1 MSKPKRAPAR
11 QGKQDPRR
19 YDRFRLINGK
29 HDFQKAVPEGAVQY
43 SVRLRKGGK
52 LAYFNYDLAKEMG
65 LIAGD
70 HPQKMNQQLSATVLE
85 TFGIQI
91 INEYDVIHHTPIPK
105 KTIKPNTYMATRY
118 LQLQHPDKTGRT
130 SGDGRSIWNGQISY
144 RGTTWDVTSCGT
156 GATCLS
162 PATAIQKKL
171 FKTGDPSVS
180 YGCGY
185 SDLKDGISAALLSEI
200 FHRNGIATERTLAV
214 IEYPK
219 DISINVRTG
228 TNLLRPSHLF
238 RYLKQGDL
246 EGLRTAVDYFIERQV
261 SNGHWPK
268 QVSRKKRY
276 AYLAEYIAKRFA
288 QATARFE
295 SDYLF
300 VWLDWDGDNILMDGG
315 IIDYGSVRQFG
326 LYHHEYRY
334 DDTDRWST
342 TIPEQKRKA
351 RYIVQTF
358 IQLSDF
364 LIRGK
369 KNPIQKFTRHKLL
382 KVFDQEFEHNL
393 YRHLLYKIGFN
404 ESHREYLFTEQQDLM
419 KKFRGVCSYFEKA
432 KSKRGP
438 HKVPD
443 GRTWDAIYCMRDM
456 LRELPVHLFEK
467 DTIMAPEVFMGTI
480 ASSYANTRDRTLS
493 EAKTR
498 KIHAFQKWYR
508 ELVQQTAKKFK
519 TTEREML
526 LELGMRASIINQ
538 YDRITGESILWVTE
552 KVLRERKRL
561 TFDELQKVIQDFMH
575 YQKMRPDLDKKQEM
589 KKLNSV
595 EQRRSQQVMNKIVM
609 IESFEMSDLCL
620 RSGAP
625 LTGMLKKVAS

>member
-1 MSKPKRAPAR
+1 MRPTPKPKRTPAR
-11 QGKQDPRR
+11 PRKPATRR
-19 YDRFRLINGK
+19 YARFRLINGK
-29 HDFQKAVPEGAVQY
+29 HDFQTAVPGGAVEY

-52 LAYFNYDLAKEMG
+52 LVYFNYDLAKEMG

-70 HPQKMNQQLSATVLE
+70 HPPKMNHTLSQTVLD

-105 KTIKPNTYMATRY
+105 QTIKPNKYMATRY

-144 RGTTWDVTSCGT
+144 RGTTWDVSSCGT

-162 PATAIQKKL
+162 PATANAKKF

-185 SDLKDGISAALLSEI
+185 ADLDDGIAAALLSEI

-219 DISINVRTG
+219 GLSINVRAG

-246 EGLRTAVDYFIERQV
+246 EGLRSAVDYFIDRQV

-268 QVSRKKRY
+268 HRSRKKRY
-276 AYLAEYIAKRFA
+276 AYLAEYIARRFA

-300 VWLDWDGDNILMDGG
+300 VWMDWDGDNILMDGG

-326 LYHHEYRY
+326 LYHHEYRF
-334 DDTDRWST
+334 DDADRWST

-358 IQLSDF
+358 IQISDF
-364 LIRGK
+364 LVRGK
-369 KNPIQKFTRHKLL
+369 RKPIHHFTRHTLL
-382 KVFDQEFEHNL
+382 KVFDREFEHNL

-404 ESHREYLFTEQQDLM
+404 ESHREYLLNEQQDLIRNF
-419 KKFRGVCSYFEKA
+419 KRVFSYFEKA
-432 KSKRGP
+432 KSQRGP
-438 HKVPD
+438 HNVPD
-443 GRTWDAIYCMRDM
+443 GRTWDAIYCMRDI
-456 LRELPVHLFEK
+456 LRELPLHLFAKEA
-467 DTIMAPEVFMGTI
+467 IMTPEEFMGTI
-480 ASSYANTRDRTLS
+480 ASSYANKRDRTLH

-498 KIHAFQKWYR
+498 KIHEFQKGYMA
-508 ELVQQTAKKFK
+508 LVQQTAKTFK
-519 TTEREML
+519 KTARKIL
-526 LELGMRASIINQ
+526 LELGMRSYVINQ
-538 YDRITGESILWVTE
+538 YDRITGNSILGVTE
-552 KVLRERKRL
+552 QILRERKRL
-561 TFDELQKVIQDFMH
+561 SFDEMQTVLQDFIH
-575 YQKMRPDLDKKQEM
+575 YQKMRPDPESKKEM
-589 KKLNSV
+589 KSLNSV
-595 EQRRSQQVMNKIVM
+595 EERRSQQVMHKIFGLVREHR
-609 IESFEMSDLCL
+609 ESL
-620 RSGAP
+620 
-625 LTGMLKKVAS
+625 

>member
-1 MSKPKRAPAR
+1 M
-11 QGKQDPRR
+11 
-19 YDRFRLINGK
+19 
-29 HDFQKAVPEGAVQY
+29 EY

-70 HPQKMNQQLSATVLE
+70 HPRKMNHKLSRTVLD

-91 INEYDVIHHTPIPK
+91 INEYDVLNHTPIPK

-144 RGTTWDVTSCGT
+144 RGTTWDVSSCGT

-162 PATAIQKKL
+162 PATAIAKKF
-171 FKTGDPSVS
+171 FKTGDSSASS
-180 YGCGY
+180 YGCGC
-185 SDLKDGISAALLSEI
+185 SDLEDGIAAALMSEI

-219 DISINVRTG
+219 GSSINVRTG

-246 EGLRTAVDYFIERQV
+246 EGLRAAVDYFIDRQV

-268 QVSRKKRY
+268 QGSRKQRY
-276 AYLAEYIAKRFA
+276 AYLAEYMARRFA
-288 QATARFE
+288 QVTARFE

-300 VWLDWDGDNILMDGG
+300 VWLEWDGDNILMDGG

-358 IQLSDF
+358 IQMSEF
-364 LIRGK
+364 LVRGK
-369 KNPIQKFTRHKLL
+369 KIPIHKFHGHKLL
-382 KVFDQEFEHNL
+382 KVFDQEFEHHL

-404 ESHREYLFTEQQDLM
+404 ESHREFLLNEQQGLI
-419 KKFRGVCSYFEKA
+419 KNFKRVFSYFEKA
-432 KSKRGP
+432 KSIRGP
-438 HKVPD
+438 HKVMD
-443 GRTWDAIYCMRDM
+443 GRTWDAIYCMRDI
-456 LRELPVHLFEK
+456 LRELPVHLLGKEA
-467 DTIMAPEVFMGTI
+467 IMTPELFMETM
-480 ASSYANTRDRTLS
+480 ASSYASKRDKTLHD
-493 EAKTR
+493 AKTK
-498 KIHAFQKWYR
+498 KIHEFQKRYMA
-508 ELVQQTAKKFK
+508 LVQQTAKTFK
-519 TTEREML
+519 TTERKIV
-526 LELGMRASIINQ
+526 LELGMRSSMINQ
-538 YDRITGESILWVTE
+538 YDRITGNSILGVTE
-552 KVLRERKRL
+552 QVLRERKRL
-561 TFDELQKVIQDFMH
+561 SFDEMQKVLQDFIR
-575 YQKMRPDLDKKQEM
+575 YQKMRPDLETKNDM
-589 KKLNSV
+589 KHLNSI
-595 EQRRSQQVMNKIVM
+595 EQRRAHQVMHKIIALVREHR
-609 IESFEMSDLCL
+609 ESL
-620 RSGAP
+620 
-625 LTGMLKKVAS
+625 

>member
-1 MSKPKRAPAR
+1 MKSKAKPKRASAR
-11 QGKQDPRR
+11 QGKQDPWR

-29 HDFQKAVPEGAVQY
+29 HDFQRAVPEGAVEY
-43 SVRLRKGGK
+43 SVCLRKGGT
-52 LAYFNYDLAKEMG
+52 LSYFNYDLAKEMG

-70 HPQKMNQQLSATVLE
+70 HPQKMNHKLSATVLE

-91 INEYDVIHHTPIPK
+91 INEYDLIHHTPIPK
-105 KTIKPNTYMATRY
+105 KTMKPNRYMATRY

-144 RGTTWDVTSCGT
+144 RGTTWDVSSCGT

-162 PATAIQKKL
+162 PATAIEKKF
-171 FKTGDPSVS
+171 FKTGDASAS

-185 SDLKDGISAALLSEI
+185 ANLLQGISAALMSEI

-219 DISINVRTG
+219 GTSINVRTG

-246 EGLRTAVDYFIERQV
+246 EGLRKAVDYFIDRQR

-268 QVSRKKRY
+268 HGSRKKSY
-276 AYLAEYIAKRFA
+276 AYLAEYMARRLA
-288 QATARFE
+288 QATGRFE

-326 LYHHEYRY
+326 LYHHEYRF

-364 LIRGK
+364 LVSGK
-369 KNPIQKFTRHKLL
+369 KNPIQSFTRHQQL
-382 KVFDQEFEHNL
+382 KVFDQEFDQHL
-393 YRHLLYKIGFN
+393 SRHLLYKIGLN
-404 ESHREYLFTEQQDLM
+404 ESHRAYLLKEQQDLL
-419 KKFRGVCSYFEKA
+419 KKFKGVFSYFEKA
-432 KSKRGP
+432 KSKSGP

-443 GRTWDAIYCMRDM
+443 GRTWDAIYCMRDI
-456 LRELPVHLFEK
+456 LRELPAHLFEK
-467 DTIMAPEVFMGTI
+467 EAVMTPEAFMETI
-480 ASSYANTRDRTLS
+480 ASSYANRRDRTLY
-493 EAKTR
+493 EANIR
-498 KIHAFQKWYR
+498 KIHEFQKRYR
-508 ELVQQTAKKFK
+508 ALVQQTSKRFN
-519 TTEREML
+519 TTERKIL

-552 KVLRERKRL
+552 KILRERKRL
-561 TFDELQKVIQDFMH
+561 SFDEMQKVIHDFIQ
-575 YQKMRPDLDKKQEM
+575 YQKMRPDPDTNKEITTQ
-589 KKLNSV
+589 NSV
-595 EQRRSQQVMNKIVM
+595 EKRRSQQVMDKIMWLVREHR
-609 IESFEMSDLCL
+609 ESL
-620 RSGAP
+620 
-625 LTGMLKKVAS
+625 

>member
-1 MSKPKRAPAR
+1 MRPMTKPKRAPTR

-19 YDRFRLINGK
+19 YDRFRLINGN
-29 HDFQKAVPEGAVQY
+29 HDFQKAVSEGAVEY
-43 SVRLRKGGK
+43 SVCLRKGGT

-70 HPQKMNQQLSATVLE
+70 HPPQMNQKLSQTILD

-91 INEYDVIHHTPIPK
+91 INEYDVMNNTPIPK
-105 KTIKPNTYMATRY
+105 KNIKPNTYMATRY

-144 RGTTWDVTSCGT
+144 RGTTWDVSSCGT

-162 PATAIQKKL
+162 PATAIQKKF
-171 FKTGDPSVS
+171 FKTGDPFVN

-185 SDLKDGISAALLSEI
+185 SELEEGIAAALLSEI

-219 DISINVRTG
+219 GFSINVRTG

-246 EGLRTAVDYFIERQV
+246 EGLRTAVDYFIARQV

-268 QVSRKKRY
+268 HLSRKKSY
-276 AYLAEYIAKRFA
+276 AYLAEYMARHFA

-326 LYHHEYRY
+326 LYHHEYRFN
-334 DDTDRWST
+334 DTDRWST
-342 TIPEQKRKA
+342 TIPEQKRKV

-358 IQLSDF
+358 IQMSDF
-364 LIRGK
+364 LVRGK
-369 KNPIQKFTRHKLL
+369 KNPIQKFNRHKLL

-404 ESHREYLFTEQQDLM
+404 ESHREYLFNEQQDLI
-419 KKFRGVCSYFEKA
+419 KKFKGVFSYFEKA

-438 HKVPD
+438 HKVLD
-443 GRTWDAIYCMRDM
+443 GRTWDAIYCMRDI
-456 LRELPVHLFEK
+456 LRELPAHLFEK
-467 DTIMAPEVFMGTI
+467 AAIMTPEVFMETI
-480 ASSYANTRDRTLS
+480 ASSYANKRDRTLH

-498 KIHAFQKWYR
+498 KIQEFQKRYLA
-508 ELVQQTAKKFK
+508 LVQQTAKTFK
-519 TTEREML
+519 KTERKIL

-538 YDRITGESILWVTE
+538 YDRITGNSILEVTD

-561 TFDELQKVIQDFMH
+561 SFDEMQKVIHDFIY
-575 YQKMRPDLDKKQEM
+575 YQKMRPDPDKKKEM
-589 KKLNSV
+589 KTLNSV
-595 EQRRSQQVMNKIVM
+595 EKRRSQQVMDKIIGLVREQR
-609 IESFEMSDLCL
+609 ESL
-620 RSGAP
+620 
-625 LTGMLKKVAS
+625 

>member
-1 MSKPKRAPAR
+1 MKPTTKPKRAPAR
-11 QGKQDPRR
+11 QGKQDLRR
-19 YDRFRLINGK
+19 YDRFRLINGN
-29 HDFQKAVPEGAVQY
+29 HDFQKAAPEGAVEY
-43 SVRLRKGGK
+43 SVCLRKGGK
-52 LAYFNYDLAKEMG
+52 LSYFNYDLAKEMG

-70 HPQKMNQQLSATVLE
+70 HPPKMNQKLSETVLD

-91 INEYDVIHHTPIPK
+91 INEYDLMNNTPIPK
-105 KTIKPNTYMATRY
+105 KSVKPNKYMATRY

-144 RGTTWDVTSCGT
+144 RGTTWDVSSCGT

-162 PATAIQKKL
+162 PAAAIQKKL

-219 DISINVRTG
+219 GISINVRTG

-246 EGLRTAVDYFIERQV
+246 EGLRTAVDYFIDRQV

-268 QVSRKKRY
+268 HLSRKKSY
-276 AYLAEYIAKRFA
+276 AYLAEYMARHFA

-326 LYHHEYRY
+326 LYHHEYRFN
-334 DDTDRWST
+334 DTDRWST
-342 TIPEQKRKA
+342 TIPEQKRKV

-358 IQLSDF
+358 IQMSDF
-364 LIRGK
+364 LGRGK

-382 KVFDQEFEHNL
+382 TVFDQEFEQHL

-404 ESHREYLFTEQQDLM
+404 ESHREYLLKEPQELI
-419 KKFRGVCSYFEKA
+419 KKFKGVFSYFEKA

-438 HKVPD
+438 HKVLD
-443 GRTWDAIYCMRDM
+443 GRTWDAIYCMRDI
-456 LRELPVHLFEK
+456 LRELPLHLFEK
-467 DTIMAPEVFMGTI
+467 EAIMTPEVFMETI
-480 ASSYANTRDRTLS
+480 ASSYANTRDRTLN

-498 KIHAFQKWYR
+498 KIQEFQKRYR
-508 ELVQQTAKKFK
+508 ALVQQTAKTFK
-519 TTEREML
+519 KTERKIL
-526 LELGMRASIINQ
+526 LELGMRSSIINQ
-538 YDRITGESILWVTE
+538 YDRITGNSILRVTE
-552 KVLRERKRL
+552 KVLKERKRL
-561 TFDELQKVIQDFMH
+561 SFDEMQKVLQDFIH
-575 YQKMRPDLDKKQEM
+575 YQKMRPDLDKKNEM

-595 EQRRSQQVMNKIVM
+595 EKRRSQQVMNKIIGLVREHR
-609 IESFEMSDLCL
+609 ESL
-620 RSGAP
+620 
-625 LTGMLKKVAS
+625 

>member
-1 MSKPKRAPAR
+1 MPKIVKTSSKPTRAPVR
-11 QGKQDPRR
+11 QGKQNPRR
-19 YDRFRLINGK
+19 YDRFRLINGT
-29 HDFQKAVPEGAVQY
+29 HDFQKAVPEGAVEY
-43 SVRLRKGGK
+43 SVRLRKGGT

-65 LIAGD
+65 LIARD
-70 HPQKMNQQLSATVLE
+70 HPQKMNQQLSKTVLD

-91 INEYDVIHHTPIPK
+91 INEYDVMNHTPIPK
-105 KTIKPNTYMATRY
+105 KHIKPNRYMATRY

-144 RGTTWDVTSCGT
+144 RGTTWDVSSCGT

-185 SDLKDGISAALLSEI
+185 ADLKDGISAALLSEI

-219 DISINVRTG
+219 GLSINVRTG

-238 RYLKQGDL
+238 RYLKQGNL
-246 EGLRTAVDYFIERQV
+246 EGLRAAVDYFINRQMA
-261 SNGHWPK
+261 NGQWPK
-268 QVSRKKRY
+268 RLSRKKSY
-276 AYLAEYIAKRFA
+276 AYLAEYIARRFA
-288 QATARFE
+288 QAAARFE

-334 DDTDRWST
+334 DDMDRWST

-358 IQLSDF
+358 IQLSEF
-364 LIRGK
+364 LVRGK

-382 KVFDQEFEHNL
+382 KVFDQEFEQQL
-393 YRHLLYKIGFN
+393 SRQLLYKIGLN
-404 ESHREYLFTEQQDLM
+404 DSHREYLFKEKQDHI
-419 KKFRGVCSYFEKA
+419 KKFKGVFSYFEKA
-432 KSKRGP
+432 KSQRGA

-456 LRELPVHLFEK
+456 LRELPIHLVENE
-467 DTIMAPEVFMGTI
+467 TIMSPEVFMETI
-480 ASSYANTRDRTLS
+480 ASSYANTRDRTLH

-498 KIHAFQKWYR
+498 KIQEFQKRYV

-519 TTEREML
+519 TTEREIL

-552 KVLRERKRL
+552 KILRERKRL
-561 TFDELQKVIQDFMH
+561 SFDELQKVIQHFMH
-575 YQKMRPDLDKKQEM
+575 YQKMRPELDKKQEM

-595 EQRRSQQVMNKIVM
+595 EKQRHQQVMNKIMWLVR
-609 IESFEMSDLCL
+609 EYREGL
-620 RSGAP
+620 
-625 LTGMLKKVAS
+625 

>member
-1 MSKPKRAPAR
+1 MTKPKRAPAR

-19 YDRFRLINGK
+19 YDRFRLINGN
-29 HDFQKAVPEGAVQY
+29 HDFQKAVPQGAVEY

-52 LAYFNYDLAKEMG
+52 LSYFNYDLANEMG
-65 LIAGD
+65 LIARD
-70 HPQKMNQQLSATVLE
+70 HPQKMNHKLSQTVLD

-105 KTIKPNTYMATRY
+105 NHIKPNTYMATRY
-118 LQLQHPDKTGRT
+118 LQSQHPDKTGRT

-144 RGTTWDVTSCGT
+144 RGTTWDVSSCGT

-162 PATAIQKKL
+162 PATATQKKF
-171 FKTGDPSVS
+171 FKTGDLYVS

-185 SDLKDGISAALLSEI
+185 SELEDGIAAALLSEV
-200 FHRNGIATERTLAV
+200 FYKNGIATERTLAV

-219 DISINVRTG
+219 GFSINVRAG

-246 EGLRTAVDYFIERQV
+246 EGLRSAVDYFNDRQV

-268 QVSRKKRY
+268 HGSRKKSY
-276 AYLAEYIAKRFA
+276 AYLPEYIARRLA

-326 LYHHEYRY
+326 LYHHEYRF

-358 IQLSDF
+358 IQMSDF
-364 LIRGK
+364 LLRGK
-369 KNPIQKFTRHKLL
+369 KNPIQNFTRHKLL
-382 KVFDQEFEHNL
+382 KVFDQEFEQHL

-404 ESHREYLFTEQQDLM
+404 ESHREYLLKEHQDLI
-419 KKFRGVCSYFEKA
+419 KKFKGVFTYFEKA
-432 KSKRGP
+432 KSQRGP
-438 HKVPD
+438 HKVLD

-456 LRELPVHLFEK
+456 LRELPLHLFEK
-467 DTIMAPEVFMGTI
+467 EAIMAPEVFMETM
-480 ASSYANTRDRTLS
+480 ASSYANKRDRTFN
-493 EAKTR
+493 EAKIR
-498 KIHAFQKWYR
+498 KIHEFQKRYLA
-508 ELVQQTAKKFK
+508 LVQQTAKTFK
-519 TTEREML
+519 TTERKIL

-538 YDRITGESILWVTE
+538 YDRITGNSIIEVTD

-561 TFDELQKVIQDFMH
+561 SFDEMQKVIHDFIH
-575 YQKMRPDLDKKQEM
+575 YQKMRPDPDAKKEM
-589 KKLNSV
+589 KNLNAV
-595 EQRRSQQVMNKIVM
+595 EERRSQQVMSKIIGLVREHR
-609 IESFEMSDLCL
+609 ESL
-620 RSGAP
+620 
-625 LTGMLKKVAS
+625 